1 MVNIAVCDDG
11 KYAREDVTRHLLRF
25 SIQRNLE
32 YRVHEYDSGESL
44 LKDGKEYDLIFMDYQ
59 FEDGRLDGIR
69 VAQKLRDE
77 GNDAVII
84 FLSNYQEKVFETFS
98 VSAFRFLIKPIN
110 DELFDEAMDAFYK
123 YIHRD
128 QIIRIRVNGNTRYIN
143 VPSIFYIEGYGK
155 KSILHFSKTNDDI
168 ECSETLSRLD
178 EMLRDFFF
186 FRCQKSYIVNMRH
199 VSEYNCIS
207 ATLENGC
214 RVQISRKKSREF
226 IDRYG
231 EYILRKRTEIC

>member
-1 MVNIAVCDDG
+1 MQIFLLYTSKAG
-11 KYAREDVTRHLLRF
+11 KYIKDWNAVTKNRICGTVSVL
-25 SIQRNLE
+25 SIP
-32 YRVHEYDSGESL
+32 V
-44 LKDGKEYDLIFMDYQ
+44 
-59 FEDGRLDGIR
+59 
-69 VAQKLRDE
+69 
-77 GNDAVII
+77 
-84 FLSNYQEKVFETFS
+84 FLNTSHS
-98 VSAFRFLIKPIN
+98 SFRFLSESRFFYAPP
-110 DELFDEAMDAFYK
+110 MDAFYK
-123 YIHRD
+123 YIHRE
-128 QIIRIRVNGNTRYIN
+128 QIIRIRVNGNIRYIN

-155 KSILHFSKTNDDI
+155 KGILHFSKTNDDI

-178 EMLRDFFF
+178 EMLKDFFF